1 MLSDSLQ
8 VVIPL
13 WKGISAIK
21 NGNFRAYIPFFFPIN
36 LDIATHGYAIFTKKN
51 KLIKASFHI

>member
-21 NGNFRAYIPFFFPIN
+21 NCDFRDYIPFFFPIN
-36 LDIATHGYAIFTKKN
+36 SDITTHGYAIFTKKHN
-51 KLIKASFHI
+51 LIKASFHI